1 MSALD
6 RRRFLKTAGAAAVA
20 ATTAATAGAA
30 ACGPSGAAGAALDD
44 ATLRALGETVLPE
57 ELNAEGFQRVVT
69 GFQLWLAGY
78 RPATEVTHGYGTGN
92 LEYTPAHPGPGWAAQ
107 LEALDLEAKERFGA
121 AFAALSQDQ
130 RREMIRRQLARERVD
145 RLPDP
150 VQARHVA
157 VGLLA
162 YWAQTPEA
170 TNLCYQ
176 ARIDPNT
183 CRPLADQMNRPATL
197 AGS

>member
-6 RRRFLKTAGAAAVA
+6 RRRFLKTVATAVPVAAAGAAAA
-20 ATTAATAGAA
+20 CTPAGTASATG
-30 ACGPSGAAGAALDD
+30 LDD
-44 ATLRALGETVLPE
+44 RTLLAVGETVLPD
-57 ELNAEGFQRVVT
+57 ELGRDGMQQAVSGFKA
-69 GFQLWLAGY
+69 WLTGY
-78 RPATEVTHGYGTGN
+78 RPAVEVTHGYGTGN
-92 LEYTPAHPGPGWAAQ
+92 LDYTPAHPGPGWAAQ
-107 LEALDLEAKERFGA
+107 LEALDLEAKERFDA
-121 AFAALSQDQ
+121 AFAALSKEQ
-130 RREMIRRQLARERVD
+130 RTEMIRRQIARERVD

-176 ARIDPNT
+176 ASIDPYT
-183 CRPLADQMNRPATL
+183 CRPLAEQASKPTPL

>member
-6 RRRFLKTAGAAAVA
+6 RRRFLKTVATAVPAVA
-20 ATTAATAGAA
+20 VGACAPAGTATGT
-30 ACGPSGAAGAALDD
+30 SLDEG
-44 ATLRALGETVLPE
+44 TLRALGEAVLPG
-57 ELNAEGFQRVVT
+57 ELGADGIGRAVADFRA
-69 GFQLWLAGY
+69 WLAGY
-78 RPATEVTHGYGTGN
+78 RPAAEVTHGYGTGS
-92 LEYTPAHPGPGWAAQ
+92 LDYTPAHPGPGWAAQ
-107 LEALDLEAKERFGA
+107 LEALDLEAEERFGE
-121 AFAALSQDQ
+121 AFAALRLDH
-130 RREMIRRQLARERVD
+130 RTEMIRRQLARERVD

-176 ARIDPNT
+176 AKIDPLT
-183 CRPLADQMNRPATL
+183 CRPLGEQAKKPTSV
-197 AGS
+197 G